1 MEWLQLLRIE
11 EPTKGQLENVEEL
24 QLMVRELKRG
34 WVEKLA
40 SEFCKKV
47 LMTEEL
53 KREMERLIVGA

>member
-1 MEWLQLLRIE
+1 
-11 EPTKGQLENVEEL
+11 LENVEEL